1 MKKLLMLVLVL
12 CLCVCLAAC
21 DDDYDDDDD
30 DDEDDK
36 RTEASTPTP
45 EELVENA
52 TPTPEGGPEIASMET
67 WGDFTVG
74 VPVGWTFRKGDAFDE
89 DDTRY
94 CSVKMSDFK
103 YFDFKL
109 ESDELATQHYLYNK
123 ETYTNEQ
130 KIVSGTFGDISW
142 DGFQYS
148 DGWGGY
154 GFELITTLDD
164 GRRARVSSCGFQI
177 NSDEVALVLSTLRI
191 ASSDEDAE

>member
-1 MKKLLMLVLVL
+1 MLLLVL
-12 CLCVCLAAC
+12 CLSVCLAAC

-36 RTEASTPTP
+36 QTEASATPTP
-45 EELVENA
+45 EEFVENA
-52 TPTPEGGPEIASMET
+52 TPTPEGGLEIASMET

-74 VPVGWTFRKGDAFDE
+74 VPVDWTFRKGDAFDE
-89 DDTRY
+89 NDTRY
-94 CSVKMSDFK
+94 CSVKKSDFK
-103 YFDFKL
+103 YFDFKI
-109 ESDELATQHYLYNK
+109 ESDELATQHYVYNK

-177 NSDEVALVLSTLRI
+177 NSDEVALVLGTLRI